1 MTVRK
6 AEQIWFGLSLNEFG
20 SRGASMFV
28 RDISPCRRKQVPC
41 GIEIER
47 REVEVG
53 QLFAAAF
60 ACEIIP

>member
-1 MTVRK
+1 
-6 AEQIWFGLSLNEFG
+6 
-20 SRGASMFV
+20 
-28 RDISPCRRKQVPC
+28 VPC

-60 ACEIIP
+60 ACEIIPWPH